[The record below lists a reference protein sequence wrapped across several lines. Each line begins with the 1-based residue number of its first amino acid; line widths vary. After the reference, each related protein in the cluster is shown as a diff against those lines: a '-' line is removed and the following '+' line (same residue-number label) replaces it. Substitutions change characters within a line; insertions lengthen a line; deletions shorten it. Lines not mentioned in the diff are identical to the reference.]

1 MGRVRSGLVLAGAAV
16 LVALVSASGASAH
29 YLNVHVNVKD
39 QNGYRISLEASRSTG
54 RVIHLESSKIEGPHP
69 SAPVRALSRR
79 HATEAAQAANAK
91 VSDAKPR
98 TSSGFMSIQVQNH
111 HAISNYGV
119 HGTITRNRLFG
130 RLGDF
135 GRISLH
141 FHVRH
146 TRTEHHRCNRQ
157 QERLGIFKGRLRF
170 RGEHGYV
177 DVRAQRLHGKVEM
190 ARKHLHRCGPRF
202 VSRGHHPR
210 KVESQARPGSRQ
222 HHKADRYT
230 FFFAHKHG
238 DSGGTDFFAIKEA
251 REDAAFLATTFAF
264 RDGVFVDRQEYGDG
278 KAPDFRVAKGAKAA
292 RIEPSPHAFRGV
304 GHFRG
309 RHKANHWKGSLVTSL
324 PGAPHLRLAGKNFKA
339 DLEQSANILIGVAT
353 GQSRSR

>member
-1 MGRVRSGLVLAGAAV
+1 VLAIVAV
-16 LVALVSASGASAH
+16 LAALVSASGASAH
-29 YLNVHVNVKD
+29 YVNVHVNVKD

-54 RVIHLESSKIEGPHP
+54 RVIHLESNKIEGPDP
-69 SAPVRALSRR
+69 SAPVQALSRR

-98 TSSGFMSIQVQNH
+98 TTSGFMSIQVQNH
-111 HAISNYGV
+111 HAISSYGV
-119 HGTITRNRLFG
+119 QGTITHNRLFAK
-130 RLGDF
+130 LGDL

-141 FHVRH
+141 FHLRH
-146 TRTEHHRCNRQ
+146 TRTRHHQCNRQ

-177 DVRAQRLHGKVEM
+177 DVRAHRLHGKVEM

-202 VSRGHHPR
+202 VSRGRHPH
-210 KVESQARPGSRQ
+210 KVESQARPGPRQ
-222 HHKADRYT
+222 HDKADQYT
-230 FFFAHKHG
+230 LLYAQKHG
-238 DSGGTDFFAIKEA
+238 DSTGTDFFAIKEA
-251 REDAAFLATTFAF
+251 REDATFLATTFNF

-278 KAPDFRVAKGAKAA
+278 KAPDFRVSKGAKAA
-292 RIEPSPHAFRGV
+292 RIEPSPNAFRGV
-304 GHFRG
+304 GHFRD

-339 DLEQSANILIGVAT
+339 NLEQYDNLHLGH
-353 GQSRSR
+353 